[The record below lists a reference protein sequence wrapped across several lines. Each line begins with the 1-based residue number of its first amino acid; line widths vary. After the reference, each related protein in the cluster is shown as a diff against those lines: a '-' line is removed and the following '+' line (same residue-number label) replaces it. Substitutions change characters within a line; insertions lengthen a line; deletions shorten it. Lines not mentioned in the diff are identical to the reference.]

1 MSRTRSMLDTA
12 RRTTRTVYVI
22 AGFYV
27 VIGLSVAVVAA
38 LGGDRLSAFLGFLIV
53 SGALGA
59 GLVLQQLIRVSA
71 RAAAMADALDDIRR
85 RLDRLAVHTS
95 GSPQTVSGVEATAA
109 PSPSAPEDARE
120 LWMDLAA
127 LGTGDAGTITAAT
140 LDRSVFPRLVTTM
153 DQAEAEEPP
162 RDGLTTRNLLN
173 DWQVAVRQGDI
184 AACRRI
190 VSTLMDTADAATM
203 APLTAQLQA
212 MTDRAEASLRE
223 QFAAQV
229 RRGDYA
235 AALATGDQMA
245 ALLPDRP
252 VASEYGTLRPHLL
265 RRAQAAEAPQ
275 PPPLAVVR

>member
-1 MSRTRSMLDTA
+1 MLDTA

-71 RAAAMADALDDIRR
+71 RATAMAGALDDICR
-85 RLDRLAVHTS
+85 RLDRLAAHTS
-95 GSPQTVSGVEATAA
+95 GRPQTVSGVDATATPA
-109 PSPSAPEDARE
+109 PSAPDDARE

-140 LDRSVFPRLVTTM
+140 LDRGVFPRLVTTM
-153 DQAEAEEPP
+153 DQAEVEEPP
-162 RDGLTTRNLLN
+162 RHGLTTRNLLN
-173 DWQVAVRQGDI
+173 DWQAAVRQGDLP
-184 AACRRI
+184 ACRRI

-252 VASEYGTLRPHLL
+252 VAREYEALRPHLL
-265 RRAQAAEAPQ
+265 RRAQVAEAPQ